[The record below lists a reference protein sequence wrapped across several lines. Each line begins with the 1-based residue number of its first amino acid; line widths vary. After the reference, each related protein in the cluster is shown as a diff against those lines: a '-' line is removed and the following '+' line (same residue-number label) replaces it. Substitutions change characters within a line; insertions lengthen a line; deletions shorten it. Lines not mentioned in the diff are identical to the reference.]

1 MGEIFGL
8 VMLPLFV
15 IVVLFSMAGVKSDVL
30 MKCFFEL
37 LGALIKGLLLM
48 VAAVIKGIVELVV
61 LVQMTGR
68 LSGPKEESQE
78 REPKRQRIKVT
89 VIDDGEG

>member
-1 MGEIFGL
+1 MAEIFGL

-37 LGALIKGLLLM
+37 LGA
-48 VAAVIKGIVELVV
+48 
-61 LVQMTGR
+61 
-68 LSGPKEESQE
+68 
-78 REPKRQRIKVT
+78 RIS
-89 VIDDGEG
+89 

>member
-1 MGEIFGL
+1 
-8 VMLPLFV
+8 
-15 IVVLFSMAGVKSDVL
+15 
-30 MKCFFEL
+30 
-37 LGALIKGLLLM
+37 M

-68 LSGPKEESQE
+68 LSGPKEESLE
-78 REPKRQRIKVT
+78 REPRRQRIKVT